1 MEEEREEFFE
11 DDWLVDFR
19 IFEVGDFVN
28 LILVYKLLIE
38 EESKEILER
47 KSNEFERE
55 EDKYVKKEFDVV
67 DILKIIF
74 F

>member
-38 EESKEILER
+38 EESEEILER